1 MKNKKGCLSVFWIN
15 VAFII
20 LFLLIGLYVI
30 FKDNNPF
37 N

>member
-1 MKNKKGCLSVFWIN
+1 MKNKKGFLSVFWIN
-15 VAFII
+15 VIFAM
-20 LFLLIGLYVI
+20 LFLSIGLYVI